1 MKKQKLEFTQAIIE
15 QGYSIENT
23 IENDYI
29 LNKDGLRMVVELKEG
44 EPLVETLARLQLNYD
59 TIKRV
64 NKLVIKR
71 RRLMLEAEK
80 EKLVKW
86 KS

>member
-1 MKKQKLEFTQAIIE
+1 MKKQKLEFKQAIIE

>member
-1 MKKQKLEFTQAIIE
+1 MKKQELEFTQAIIE

>member
-1 MKKQKLEFTQAIIE
+1 MKKQELEFTQAIIE
-15 QGYSIENT
+15 QGYSIENKV
-23 IENDYI
+23 ENDYI

-86 KS
+86 KN